1 MPCHKLFANNFHFL
15 SSVPRIV
22 YRTMKPDQVGCVL
35 EFAFCRGVTCSVT
48 VGVKAETLIRT
59 LNNIFVSAQSGNSVT
74 LFSSAGHV
82 IHFGDGVAPST
93 IPMVQGE

>member
-1 MPCHKLFANNFHFL
+1 
-15 SSVPRIV
+15 
-22 YRTMKPDQVGCVL
+22 MKPDLGIKVQTQISCVP
-35 EFAFCRGVTCSVT
+35 EFAFCRGVTYSVT
-48 VGVKAETLIRT
+48 VGVKAGTVIRT

-93 IPMVQGE
+93 IPMVQSE